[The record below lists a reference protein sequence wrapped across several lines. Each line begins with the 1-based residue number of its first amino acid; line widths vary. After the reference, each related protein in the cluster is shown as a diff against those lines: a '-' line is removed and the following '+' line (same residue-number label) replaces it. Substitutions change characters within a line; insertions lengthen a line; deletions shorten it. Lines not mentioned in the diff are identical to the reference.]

1 MNEPIITHSEEETI
15 TAAEDFSRKL
25 LDGDVVA
32 LRGDLG
38 SGKTHFAKGVCRGL
52 GIREHVTSPT
62 FTIVNEYTGGKFPVY
77 HFDFYRLRSLSELKE
92 IGYEEY
98 INDEGICLLE
108 WADMIEEELPAKRYD
123 VQLSL
128 GATNAERIIHISKTS
143 SKGTR

>member
-1 MNEPIITHSEEETI
+1 MNKSIITHSEEETI
-15 TAAEDFSRKL
+15 AAAEHFSRKL

-62 FTIVNEYTGGKFPVY
+62 FTIVNEYIGGKFPVY

-98 INDEGICLLE
+98 INDEGVCLLE
-108 WADMIEEELPAKRYD
+108 WADMIEEELPVKRYD

-128 GATNAERIIHISKTS
+128 GATNAERIIHINKTS
-143 SKGTR
+143 

>member
-1 MNEPIITHSEEETI
+1 MNDTIVTQSEEETI
-15 TAAEDFSRKL
+15 AAAERFSQAL

-38 SGKTHFAKGVCRGL
+38 SGKTQFAKGICRGL

-77 HFDFYRLRSLSELKE
+77 HFDFYRLRSLNELHE

-98 INDEGICLLE
+98 INDEGVCLLE
-108 WADMIEEELPAKRYD
+108 WADMIEEKLPVRRYD

-128 GATNAERIIHISKTS
+128 GATNAERIIRISKS
-143 SKGTR
+143 L

>member
-1 MNEPIITHSEEETI
+1 MNASITTHAEEETMA
-15 TAAEDFSRKL
+15 AAERFAHEL
-25 LDGDVVA
+25 VNGDVVA

-38 SGKTHFAKGVCRGL
+38 SGKTQFAKGVCRGL

-77 HFDFYRLRSLSELKE
+77 HFDFYRIRSVNELKE

-98 INDEGICLLE
+98 INKNGICLLE
-108 WADMIEEELPAKRYD
+108 WADMIEEELPPQRYD

-128 GATNAERIIHISKTS
+128 GKTNMERLIRISGVQK
-143 SKGTR
+143 